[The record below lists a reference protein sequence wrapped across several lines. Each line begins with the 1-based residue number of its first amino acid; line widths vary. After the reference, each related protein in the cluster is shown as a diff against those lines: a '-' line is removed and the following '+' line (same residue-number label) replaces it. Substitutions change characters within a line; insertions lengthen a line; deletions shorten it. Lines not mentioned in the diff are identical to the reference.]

1 MNHSHR
7 PRKTLTDVGI
17 NLYNDI
23 YFLSFTITK
32 TNIT

>member
-1 MNHSHR
+1 MNHSRR

-17 NLYNDI
+17 NRYNDI
-23 YFLSFTITK
+23 NFLSFTITK